1 MTRFT
6 ARANLPAVA
15 LYNTIGIGYD
25 TTRRADRHIASR
37 LLALLDPQAGHRYLD
52 LACGTG
58 NYTSAI
64 AAAGVRIYG
73 IDVSPVM
80 LAAARVKPGVAGWA
94 LGAAESLPFCEGV
107 FGGALC
113 TLAIHHFTDLRRAF
127 TDVARVVGHGR
138 LVIFTADPEQMKR
151 YWLVEYFPT
160 LMADAIA
167 RMPDLPLV
175 TDALRAAG
183 FETISTEIYEV
194 RPNLED
200 LFIYAGKQRPRLY
213 LDPRIRAGISNF
225 ARFENQTEVEAGCAR
240 LADDIAS
247 GRIDDIIESYRHD
260 GGDYLFVIATRK

>member
-1 MTRFT
+1 LTRFT
-6 ARANLPAVA
+6 TRANLPAVA

-25 TTRRADRHIASR
+25 TTRRADPYIASR
-37 LLALLDPQAGHRYLD
+37 LLALLDPQPGARYLD

-58 NYTSAI
+58 NYTTAI

-80 LAAARVKPGVAGWA
+80 LAAARVKSGIAGWA
-94 LGAAESLPFCEGV
+94 LGAAESLPFCD
-107 FGGALC
+107 GAFAGAIC

-127 TDVARVVGHGR
+127 TDVARVVAHGR
-138 LVIFTADPEQMKR
+138 LVILTADPEQMKR
-151 YWLVEYFPT
+151 YWLREYFPI

-167 RMPDLPLV
+167 QMPDLPQV
-175 TDALRAAG
+175 ADTLRAAG
-183 FETISTEIYEV
+183 FETIRTEIYEV
-194 RPNLED
+194 RPDLDD
-200 LFIYAGKQRPRLY
+200 LFIYAGKQRPQLY

-225 ARFENQTEVEAGCAR
+225 ARLENQTEVEAGCAR

-260 GGDYLFVIATRK
+260 GGDYLFVIATKE